1 MQATNLVVGGSTSGV
16 LVGSCRVRHGVVV
29 AVRVDASALGLSVV
43 TTVGAMCGSRRDSSG
58 AVSIGTINLV
68 VLVAGS
74 CDGASG
80 VASLVRRTEIVG
92 VANSKATTNSSTSGT
107 ELSILVDLLAVPEVA
122 LGGTGSVVV
131 RRAGTEA
138 LLLLVLAN
146 KDDLHESGNDE
157 ENNGDDRDGEGG
169 GVQTAGGTRGDSVGE
184 VLALAS
190 ADAVGTEAI
199 RVVQPGVAAA
209 ERGVYDAS
217 AGAGAVAGQDGDGD
231 EATDKENVQNDGGEG
246 EEADSAE
253 AAGEDNGSDGVEYG
267 DTGDA
272 LDSLFPG
279 RDTLVAVCANAEE
292 VGVDA

>member
-1 MQATNLVVGGSTSGV
+1 MRRS
-16 LVGSCRVRHGVVV
+16 VVV
-29 AVRVDASALGLSVV
+29 AVGVNAGALGLSVV
-43 TTVGAMCGSRRDSSG
+43 TTVGAVSGSSRDSSS
-58 AVSIGTINLV
+58 AISVGTVNLV
-68 VLVAGS
+68 VLVARSGD
-74 CDGASG
+74 CASG
-80 VASLVRRTEIVG
+80 VAGLVRGTHVMS
-92 VANSKATTNSSTSGT
+92 VAGSETASSNSSASGA
-107 ELSILVDLLAVPEVA
+107 ELGVPVDLLAVPEVA

-146 KDDLHESGNDE
+146 KDDLHESGDDE
-157 ENNGDDRDGEGG
+157 ENNGDDRDGECG
-169 GVQTAGGTRGDSVGE
+169 GVQTAGGTRGDRVGE

-190 ADAVGTEAI
+190 ADTVGTEAI

-217 AGAGAVAGQDGDGD
+217 TGAGAVAGQDGDGD

-267 DTGDA
+267 DTGNA
-272 LDSLFPG
+272 LDGLFPG
-279 RDTLVAVCANAEE
+279 RDALVAVCANAEE